1 MGGDGVGW
9 GWRDPVDGYVIC
21 GLRGGTGGKRAAS
34 LGQLPV
40 KLWDIL
46 AIVLLSL

>member
-1 MGGDGVGW
+1 MAGSGG
-9 GWRDPVDGYVIC
+9 RIC
-21 GLRGGTGGKRAAS
+21 DMRASGRHRGQEGGI